1 MADASGR
8 NHPLQTAIPAVVFV
22 VGHGSDDVTAACGLL
37 RDRGHTVKGPMSVSA
52 LQTPGSERPDCIIAD
67 LRPPVELSAEMRQAV
82 PRSFGPLALV
92 ITRLED
98 VDLRLATLRFGAIDM
113 LTAPFETRELVERV
127 ELMLAR
133 RWRLRSPRVQIGDV
147 TLMPSQRTVTRG
159 DVTVTLTARELQV
172 LETLILANGRTLSKA
187 ELVEIVWHGAPRT
200 PNSVEAQVSAVRRK
214 LDRLGVRLVHTVHG
228 KGYVFRPPVPTGLP
242 RA

>member
-1 MADASGR
+1 MAAASGR
-8 NHPLQTAIPAVVFV
+8 NDPLQTVIPAVVCI
-22 VGHGSDDVTAACGLL
+22 VGHGSEDVTVAGALL
-37 RDRGHTVKGPMSVSA
+37 RDRGHTVKGPMSVAA
-52 LQTPGSERPDCIIAD
+52 LQAPDAERPDCIIAD
-67 LRPPVELSAEMRQAV
+67 LRPPVELSAEMSQAM

-98 VDLRLATLRFGAIDM
+98 VDIRLASLRFGAVDM
-113 LTAPFETRELVERV
+113 LIAPFETRELVERV

-133 RWRLRSPRVQIGDV
+133 RRRMRSPRVQIGDV

-159 DVTVTLTARELQV
+159 GVTVTLTARELQV

-228 KGYVFRPPVPTGLP
+228 KGYVFRPPLPTGLK
-242 RA
+242 RG